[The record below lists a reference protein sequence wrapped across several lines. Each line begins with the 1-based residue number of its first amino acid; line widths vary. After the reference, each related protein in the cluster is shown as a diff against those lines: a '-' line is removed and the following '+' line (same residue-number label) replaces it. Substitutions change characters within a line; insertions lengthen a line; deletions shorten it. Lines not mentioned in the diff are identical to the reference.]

1 MYITLSPA
9 YGRDYRSKD
18 AVLKD
23 WNDGKDFI
31 IRSADHPHCGRY
43 ANRADL
49 KGLSVRLRYSKMQKV
64 LVINLVE

>member
-23 WNDGKDFI
+23 WNADKDFI
-31 IRSADHPHCGRY
+31 IESVSHPYCGKY
-43 ANRADL
+43 ANRQDL
-49 KGLSVRLRYSKMQKV
+49 KGLSVRLRYFKLERV
-64 LVINLVE
+64 LVIDCVK